1 MEMFIQVNISKNQ
14 QTMKS
19 YDDVLSERMRDM
31 DSLRQILDQKSI
43 DFSDNTKKSLG
54 YYFMMDLMD
63 RVVQLNFRN
72 YHQFHHE
79 FSIVVREYPVANNGL
94 IRFGDYFDYLFA
106 FRKYIRKEFGFVHR
120 NRTFNRRF
128 WQWFV
133 LLFIGLAIA
142 ITPLFGGLLSF
153 FLALFFASWGEQIS
167 REKGIVL
174 GLSPQDKELQ
184 IKRKKPKK
192 RKAFQE

>member
-1 MEMFIQVNISKNQ
+1 MEVFIQVNISKNQ
-14 QTMKS
+14 QVTKR

-31 DSLRQILDQKSI
+31 DSLRQTLDQKSVG
-43 DFSDNTKKSLG
+43 FSDSTKNSLG
-54 YYFMMDLMD
+54 YYFMMDLID
-63 RVVQLNFRN
+63 RVPQLNFRN
-72 YHQFHHE
+72 YNQFYRE

-94 IRFGDYFDYLFA
+94 IRFGDYLEYLFA

-142 ITPLFGGLLSF
+142 ITPLLGAISSF
-153 FLALFFASWGEQIS
+153 LPALFLASWGEQIS
-167 REKGIVL
+167 REKNIVL

-184 IKRKKPKK
+184 IKRKNRKK